1 MGEKRASAECILG
14 GFAGEEACCV
24 KDDHLS
30 ITQNTAYLHN
40 FYADKLKYVHSEPF
54 GCNKCKFSST
64 LEAALMIKSMNGEE
78 KHDR

>member
-1 MGEKRASAECILG
+1 MGENRAGRESILG
-14 GFAGEEACCV
+14 ELVGEEACCV

-54 GCNKCKFSST
+54 GYNKCKLSST
-64 LEAALMIKSMNGEE
+64 VEAALMIKSMNGEE